1 MKSNSLRHSLNVPNF
16 LATREVLRPLA
27 TTMIYTDSQKNI
39 FTVSRVDSTEPP
51 SYKGDVRFQVDVTLG
66 AEGQQIFV
74 GLLETSSLSVRDNSP
89 GIGISLDPCTGAI
102 TDVVND
108 QGIIGY
114 LEDED
119 LHPGRQLSVEIE
131 VEVLNEVC
139 IPRITISGETFLH
152 PALLLGHPSKLT
164 ALVGSAVM
172 GNERAMFGRS
182 QLQVS
187 QRPQGLPA

>member
-1 MKSNSLRHSLNVPNF
+1 MKSNLFRQPLNFPNF
-16 LATREVLRPLA
+16 RATREVIRPLA
-27 TTMIYTDSQKNI
+27 TTMIYTDSQKNV
-39 FTVSRVDSTEPP
+39 FTVSKVDSAAPP
-51 SYKGDVRFQVDVTLG
+51 NYKGDVRFEVDVTLG
-66 AEGQQIFV
+66 AEGQLIFV
-74 GLLETSSLSVRDNSP
+74 GLLETAALSIRENSP

-119 LHPGRQLSVEIE
+119 LHPGRQLTVAIEI
-131 VEVLNEVC
+131 EVLNEVC
-139 IPRITISGETFLH
+139 IPRITISGEQFLH
-152 PALLLGHPSKLT
+152 PALLMGHPGQLT

-172 GNERAMFGRS
+172 GSSRALFGRS
-182 QLQVS
+182 QLQVN